1 MVQSKSD
8 RERQKLI
15 TDKCQSLIEVL
26 LKDEDNKYCVDCDA
40 KGPRWAS
47 WNLGIFLCIRCA
59 GIHRNLGVHISR
71 VKSVNLD
78 AWTPEHVAYVQRMG
92 NSRARAIYEANLPDD
107 FRRPQ
112 TDTAL
117 ESFIR
122 AKYEHKKYLAQDYVD
137 PGPPEPAFN
146 VDEEIKRIKEQKRSK
161 LSGGSNKPMLSVSS
175 ELSSTPNSKP
185 RPTIQQNQQ
194 PSQENVVTSST
205 NIKTEKANSSAL
217 ADLIDLDLGFGA
229 PAQPSN
235 YSNNNISLKSNNDSA
250 ITSSTSANLASLA
263 DLMSPPPTSSNLF
276 NQMSTPMSQ
285 ATSTS
290 KNPIFSNISS
300 SSTTSTSSPVMS
312 PFDSFGT
319 AFPSTLTPMT
329 TSTNLTPT
337 MATQTTAETKAN
349 DLTSTSRKNVLD
361 LLDL

>member
-59 GIHRNLGVHISR
+59 GIHRNLGVHISK

-122 AKYEHKKYLAQDYVD
+122 AKYEHKRYIAQDYVD
-137 PGPPEPAFN
+137 PGPPAPAFN
-146 VDEEIKRIKEQKRSK
+146 IDDEIKRLKEQKRGKISG
-161 LSGGSNKPMLSVSS
+161 LSTTKMLPVS
-175 ELSSTPNSKP
+175 ELVSKTTKPQPNEAVQPKP
-185 RPTIQQNQQ
+185 
-194 PSQENVVTSST
+194 
-205 NIKTEKANSSAL
+205 KAESAASCL
-217 ADLIDLDLGFGA
+217 VDLDLGAATEDG
-229 PAQPSN
+229 N
-235 YSNNNISLKSNNDSA
+235 KSNKSA
-250 ITSSTSANLASLA
+250 
-263 DLMSPPPTSSNLF
+263 
-276 NQMSTPMSQ
+276 
-285 ATSTS
+285 
-290 KNPIFSNISS
+290 
-300 SSTTSTSSPVMS
+300 
-312 PFDSFGT
+312 
-319 AFPSTLTPMT
+319 
-329 TSTNLTPT
+329 
-337 MATQTTAETKAN
+337 
-349 DLTSTSRKNVLD
+349 LD
-361 LLDL
+361 LLLGFDLNTSAASEQKSTPKLDESNPSLVAFDDSPSKAIPLDLDFLSASTNTTNTSLSSVQQPATTEPSKVLTKESILSLYSFSPSTSNPGQANTTDPFGMMPAFNLSQMDKKF